1 MKESLFL
8 HRLSSPLKGK
18 SVRGFTLI
26 EVMVALAVV
35 AIALPALLFL
45 LFQQLDG
52 ADYLRQRSV
61 ASWIAEDKLGELRL
75 IVARQGALPEGEI
88 TGETEVLDQ
97 DWSWWI
103 DQEGTEV
110 PGFIRVE
117 INVAR
122 GIDQDATPLHTLV
135 AFLAPER
142 VNDAQ

>member
-1 MKESLFL
+1 MHRPSSL
-8 HRLSSPLKGK
+8 LKGK

-52 ADYLRQRSV
+52 AEYLRQRSV

-88 TGETEVLDQ
+88 AGETEVLDQ

-122 GIDQDATPLHTLV
+122 GIDQEAAPLHTLV

>member
-1 MKESLFL
+1 
-8 HRLSSPLKGK
+8 
-18 SVRGFTLI
+18 
-26 EVMVALAVV
+26 MVALAVV

-52 ADYLRQRSV
+52 AEYLRQRSV

-75 IVARQGALPEGEI
+75 LVARQGALPEGEI

-117 INVAR
+117 INVTR
-122 GIDQDATPLHTLV
+122 GIDQDAAPLHTLV

>member
-1 MKESLFL
+1 M

-75 IVARQGALPEGEI
+75 VVARQGALPEGEI

-142 VNDAQ
+142 VKDAQ

>member
-1 MKESLFL
+1 M

-75 IVARQGALPEGEI
+75 VVARQGALPEGEI

>member
-1 MKESLFL
+1 MHRPSSL
-8 HRLSSPLKGK
+8 LKGK

-52 ADYLRQRSV
+52 AEYLRQRSV

-122 GIDQDATPLHTLV
+122 GIDQDPAPLHTLV

-142 VNDAQ
+142 VNDAP

>member
-1 MKESLFL
+1 L
-8 HRLSSPLKGK
+8 HRPSSLLKGK

-52 ADYLRQRSV
+52 AEYLRQRSV

-88 TGETEVLDQ
+88 AGETEVLDQ

-122 GIDQDATPLHTLV
+122 GIDQDAAPLHTLV

>member
-1 MKESLFL
+1 M
-8 HRLSSPLKGK
+8 HRPSSPLKGK
-18 SVRGFTLI
+18 SVQGFTLI

-45 LFQQLDG
+45 LLQQLDG
-52 ADYLRQRSV
+52 AEYLRQRSV

-122 GIDQDATPLHTLV
+122 GIDQDPAPLHTLV

>member
-1 MKESLFL
+1 MHRPSSL
-8 HRLSSPLKGK
+8 LKGK

-52 ADYLRQRSV
+52 AEYLRQRSV

-122 GIDQDATPLHTLV
+122 GIDQDPAPLHTLV

>member
-1 MKESLFL
+1 MY
-8 HRLSSPLKGK
+8 RPSSPLKGK
-18 SVRGFTLI
+18 SVQGFTLI

-52 ADYLRQRSV
+52 AEYLRQRSV

-122 GIDQDATPLHTLV
+122 GIDQDAAPLHTLV

>member
-1 MKESLFL
+1 MHRPSSL
-8 HRLSSPLKGK
+8 LKGK

-52 ADYLRQRSV
+52 AEYLRQRSV

-88 TGETEVLDQ
+88 AGETEVLDQ

-122 GIDQDATPLHTLV
+122 GSDQDAAPLHTLV

>member
-1 MKESLFL
+1 MHRPSSL
-8 HRLSSPLKGK
+8 LKGK

-52 ADYLRQRSV
+52 AEYLRQRSV

-122 GIDQDATPLHTLV
+122 GIDQEAAPLHTLV

>member
-1 MKESLFL
+1 M
-8 HRLSSPLKGK
+8 HRPSSPLKGK
-18 SVRGFTLI
+18 SVQGFTLI

-52 ADYLRQRSV
+52 AEYLRQRSV

-122 GIDQDATPLHTLV
+122 GIDQDPAPLHTLV

>member
-1 MKESLFL
+1 MHRPSSL
-8 HRLSSPLKGK
+8 LKGK

-52 ADYLRQRSV
+52 AEYLRQRSV

-75 IVARQGALPEGEI
+75 IVARQGALPEGEV

-122 GIDQDATPLHTLV
+122 GINQDAAPLHTLV

-142 VNDAQ
+142 VNDAP

>member
-1 MKESLFL
+1 MHRPSSL
-8 HRLSSPLKGK
+8 LKGK

-52 ADYLRQRSV
+52 AEYLRQRSV

-88 TGETEVLDQ
+88 AGETEVLDQ

-122 GIDQDATPLHTLV
+122 GIDQDAAPLHTLV

-142 VNDAQ
+142 VNDEP

>member
-1 MKESLFL
+1 MHRPSSL
-8 HRLSSPLKGK
+8 LKGK

-52 ADYLRQRSV
+52 AEYLRQRSV

-122 GIDQDATPLHTLV
+122 GINQDAAPLHTLV

-142 VNDAQ
+142 VNDAP

>member
-1 MKESLFL
+1 MHRPSSLF
-8 HRLSSPLKGK
+8 KGQ

-52 ADYLRQRSV
+52 AEYLRQRSV

-122 GIDQDATPLHTLV
+122 GIDQDPAPLHTLV

>member
-1 MKESLFL
+1 MHRPSSL
-8 HRLSSPLKGK
+8 LKGK

-52 ADYLRQRSV
+52 AEYLRQRSV

-122 GIDQDATPLHTLV
+122 GIDQDAAPLHTLV

-142 VNDAQ
+142 VNDAP

>member
-1 MKESLFL
+1 MHRPSSL
-8 HRLSSPLKGK
+8 LKGK

-52 ADYLRQRSV
+52 AEYLRQRSV

-88 TGETEVLDQ
+88 AGETEVLDQ

-103 DQEGTEV
+103 DQEGTKV

-122 GIDQDATPLHTLV
+122 GIDQDAAPLHTLV

>member
-1 MKESLFL
+1 M
-8 HRLSSPLKGK
+8 HRPSSPLKGK
-18 SVRGFTLI
+18 SVQGFTLI

-45 LFQQLDG
+45 LLQQLDG
-52 ADYLRQRSV
+52 AEYLRQRSV

-122 GIDQDATPLHTLV
+122 GIDLDAAPLHTLV

>member
-1 MKESLFL
+1 L
-8 HRLSSPLKGK
+8 HRRSSPLNGK

-35 AIALPALLFL
+35 ALALPALLFL

-52 ADYLRQRSV
+52 AEYLRQRSV

-117 INVAR
+117 INVAQ
-122 GIDQDATPLHTLV
+122 GTDLEAAPLHTLV

-142 VNDAQ
+142 VKDAQ

>member
-1 MKESLFL
+1 
-8 HRLSSPLKGK
+8 
-18 SVRGFTLI
+18 
-26 EVMVALAVV
+26 MVALAVV

-52 ADYLRQRSV
+52 AEYLRQRSV

-97 DWSWWI
+97 EWSWWI

-117 INVAR
+117 INVAQ
-122 GIDQDATPLHTLV
+122 GTDLEAAPLHTLV

-142 VNDAQ
+142 VKDAQ

>member
-1 MKESLFL
+1 M

-75 IVARQGALPEGEI
+75 VVARQGALPEGEI

-103 DQEGTEV
+103 DQEDTEV

-142 VNDAQ
+142 VKDAQ

>member
-1 MKESLFL
+1 MHRPSSL
-8 HRLSSPLKGK
+8 LKGK

-52 ADYLRQRSV
+52 AEYLRQRSV

-88 TGETEVLDQ
+88 TGETKVLDQ

-122 GIDQDATPLHTLV
+122 GFDQEVAPLHTLV

-142 VNDAQ
+142 VNDAP

>member
-1 MKESLFL
+1 MHRPSSL
-8 HRLSSPLKGK
+8 LKGK

-52 ADYLRQRSV
+52 AEYLRQRSV

-88 TGETEVLDQ
+88 AGETEVLDQ

-122 GIDQDATPLHTLV
+122 GIDQDAAPLHTLV

-142 VNDAQ
+142 VNDAP

>member
-1 MKESLFL
+1 MHRPSSL
-8 HRLSSPLKGK
+8 LKGK

-52 ADYLRQRSV
+52 AEYLRQRSV

-88 TGETEVLDQ
+88 TGETEILDQ

-122 GIDQDATPLHTLV
+122 GIDQDAAPLHTLV

>member
-1 MKESLFL
+1 MHRPSSL
-8 HRLSSPLKGK
+8 LKGK

-52 ADYLRQRSV
+52 AEYLRQRSV

-88 TGETEVLDQ
+88 AGETEVLDQ

-122 GIDQDATPLHTLV
+122 GIDQDAAPLHTLV

>member
-1 MKESLFL
+1 L
-8 HRLSSPLKGK
+8 HRPSSLLKGK

-52 ADYLRQRSV
+52 AEYLRQRSV

-75 IVARQGALPEGEI
+75 VVARQGALPDGEI

-122 GIDQDATPLHTLV
+122 GIDQDAAPLHTLV

>member
-1 MKESLFL
+1 M
-8 HRLSSPLKGK
+8 HRPSSPLKGK
-18 SVRGFTLI
+18 SVQGFTLI

-52 ADYLRQRSV
+52 AEYLRQRSV

-122 GIDQDATPLHTLV
+122 GIDQEAAPLHTLV

>member
-1 MKESLFL
+1 MHRPSSLF
-8 HRLSSPLKGK
+8 KGQ

-52 ADYLRQRSV
+52 AEYLRQRSV

-122 GIDQDATPLHTLV
+122 GIDQDAAPLHTLV

>member
-1 MKESLFL
+1 MHRPSSL
-8 HRLSSPLKGK
+8 LKGK

-52 ADYLRQRSV
+52 AEYLRQRSV

-75 IVARQGALPEGEI
+75 VVARQGALPDGEI

-122 GIDQDATPLHTLV
+122 GIDQDAAPLHTLV